1 MAYLGTTARGLAP
14 SRFKDLPKGGP
25 TPQIFG
31 GTAPEV
37 PDKVGAREEWTN
49 ERIGQL
55 IRAELDDA
63 VEFIESD
70 IAPDRARATE
80 FYDGEPFGN
89 EEEGRSQ
96 IVSMDLRD
104 TVLGILPSL
113 VRIFLGSEK
122 AVEFV
127 PRGPDDEPGAKQ
139 RTDFMNVVAYQ
150 DNPGFRILYTA
161 FKDALIRDYSVL
173 KWWWEDKTEV
183 VTEQYHGQTED
194 QVLALTEDDDV
205 TEASYEEDGEVPM
218 PPGYIQPDAMLSG
231 EAPPDKLKTYAVT
244 ITRKYNVGRARY
256 AALPGEEFFVNRDA
270 TTLENATIITHRRR
284 VTRSDLI
291 AMGVSKELIEEHE
304 GVSFAWEVN
313 EEYMARNPERSGRPN
328 PSFNE
333 DLAETDYAETLIR
346 FDEDGDGIAE
356 LHKVCT
362 LGSECFV
369 VKVEPAADINFAIIS
384 ADLEPH
390 KIFGSGF
397 YHILKDLQKIKS
409 AVLRAT
415 LDSLR
420 GSIDGKTVINED
432 RVNID
437 DALSMDLNQVIRT
450 TGVPEQDVVFG
461 AVPFMG
467 AAGLQVIEYLDS
479 VREQRTG
486 QTKGSQ
492 GLDADAMQST
502 AEMGIAAQLSAA
514 QQRID
519 LIARIIAETGIKDLF
534 MGLQK
539 LCMRHQ
545 DIERTVRLQGTW
557 TAVAPRT
564 WEAALDL
571 VVNVGLGAG
580 TSDERLGRLEKIR
593 AYQGEVLQLLGP
605 SPFVTYKMYRDTL
618 AKMTEISGEGNPSQF
633 FGDIP
638 ADWTPPAPAG
648 KPDPATILAEAQAK
662 EVEAKIAIAKAKND
676 QDREEM
682 FLKTE
687 TERMKIQTTL
697 RIEILKLEIQSGK
710 DIDEARINRE
720 LETMRIHADR
730 EARAFEAEKDHDARI
745 DEANLK
751 AEASVRAAAA
761 APKPKAG
768 A

>member
-1 MAYLGTTARGLAP
+1 MAYRGTTATGLAP
-14 SRFKDLPKGGP
+14 SRTKDAPKGGP

-37 PDKVGAREEWTN
+37 PDTAGAREEWTD
-49 ERIGQL
+49 ERIQHL
-55 IRAELDDA
+55 VRAEMEDA
-63 VEFIESD
+63 VEYIEQE

-104 TVLGILPSL
+104 TVIGILPSL

-122 AVEFV
+122 AVEYV
-127 PRGPDDEPGAKQ
+127 PRGPDDEAGAKQ

-161 FKDALIRDYSVL
+161 FKDALIRDYSIL
-173 KWWWEDKTEV
+173 KWWWEDKIEVQTE
-183 VTEQYHGQTED
+183 EYFGQTED

-205 TEASYEEDGEVPM
+205 TEASYEEDGEIPVPE
-218 PPGYIQPDAMLSG
+218 GYIQPDAMLG
-231 EAPPDKLKTYAVT
+231 GAPPPNTLKTYKVR
-244 ITRKYNVGRARY
+244 ITRQYKTGRARY
-256 AALPGEEFFVNRDA
+256 AAIPGEEFFVNRHA
-270 TTLENATIITHRRR
+270 TTLENATIITHKRK

-291 AMGVSKELIEEHE
+291 AMGYAPEFLEEHA
-304 GVSFAWEVN
+304 GVSFAWELN
-313 EEYMARNPERSGRPN
+313 EEYMARYPERDGRIEPG
-328 PSFNE
+328 FNE
-333 DLAETDYAETLIR
+333 DLAETDYGESLIR

-362 LGSECFV
+362 LGSDYFV
-369 VKVEPAADINFAIIS
+369 AKVEPAADINYAIIS

-390 KIFGSGF
+390 KIFGTGF

-409 AVLRAT
+409 AILRAT

-420 GSIDGKTVINED
+420 GSIDGRMVVNED
-432 RVNID
+432 RVNLD
-437 DALSMDLNQVIRT
+437 DALSMDVNQVIRT
-450 TGVPEQDVVFG
+450 SGVPAQDVVFG
-461 AVPFMG
+461 ATPFAG

-539 LCMRHQ
+539 LTMRHQ
-545 DIERTVRLQGTW
+545 DIERVVRLRGTW
-557 TAVAPRT
+557 ITVDPRT
-564 WEAALDL
+564 WEAPLDL
-571 VVNVGLGAG
+571 IVNVGLGAG

-593 AYQGEVLQLLGP
+593 AYQGEVIQLLGP

-618 AKMTEISGEGNPSQF
+618 AKMAEISGEGNPSQY

-638 ADWTPPAPAG
+638 PDWTPPAPAG

-662 EVEAKIAIAKAKND
+662 EIEAKLEIARNKLEHE
-676 QDREEM
+676 RLEM
-682 FLKTE
+682 TLKVE
-687 TERMKIQTTL
+687 TERMKIQAEMQ
-697 RIEILKLEIQSGK
+697 IEILKLEIQSGK
-710 DIDEARINRE
+710 DIDEARVSQE
-720 LETMRIHADR
+720 LERL
-730 EARAFEAEKDHDARI
+730 RAHNEVIIRAHEAEVDHNARV
-745 DEANLK
+745 DEAKLA
-751 AEASVRAAAA
+751 AEAQVRAAAA
-761 APKPKAG
+761 APQPKAG